1 MYTNDNVDYARQRL
15 VETIITYKGKAHQV
29 LDVKKARGNK
39 PLVITST
46 EVLSGDIINDDI
58 DNYDLT
64 PVKLGFVNAN
74 EAVGYIVRK
83 PMRNDW
89 RQGLRA
95 QQVYIPYASS
105 PNFFVDFRDVAR
117 TIEGIFP
124 TIEEIYEQEKPMR
137 AFSRD
142 FSMNKAGEIYY
153 RAFGKVGNFLDR
165 TRNFLLDAKFFWVEE
180 RLKEVV

>member
-1 MYTNDNVDYARQRL
+1 MYANDNVEYARNRL
-15 VETIITYKGKAHQV
+15 NDTIITHQGKAV
-29 LDVKKARGNK
+29 TVIDVNKQGAKK
-39 PLVITST
+39 PLQIIST
-46 EVLSGDIINDDI
+46 EILTGNAIVDSI

-64 PVKLGFVNAN
+64 PVKLGFVNSN
-74 EAVGYIVRK
+74 EAVGYLARK
-83 PMRNDW
+83 PLRHDW

-95 QQVYIPYASS
+95 QQIVIPYSS
-105 PNFFVDFRDVAR
+105 TPDFFIDFQDVAK

-124 TIEEIYEQEKPMR
+124 TIEEIRGMKGMR

-142 FSMNKAGEIYY
+142 FCVDQKNDIYY
-153 RAFGKVGNFLDR
+153 RAFGKIGNFIDK